1 MFGINVVAVLV
12 AAAASLVASIVWYS
26 IVGGSMAEL
35 QQQWRGAAAAS
46 DRPMIGTLLAF
57 AATSLVIATAV
68 AVLFR
73 LTETTGLLPSVGL
86 GLLLWIGFCATQW
99 VGSIV
104 GEDIPVALA
113 AIHAGDW
120 LTSHGDHV
128 GNHRSLALRG
138 ANHGPILIEGE
149 VVLGVAVRDRT

>member
-12 AAAASLVASIVWYS
+12 AAAASLVASVVWYS
-26 IVGGSMAEL
+26 VVAGSMAEL
-35 QQQWRGAAAAS
+35 QQQWRGAAAGS
-46 DRPMIGTLLAF
+46 DRPMIWTLLTF

-73 LTETTGLLPSVGL
+73 LTGTTGLLPSVGL

-99 VGSIV
+99 VGAIV
-104 GEDIPVALA
+104 GEDVPVTLA

-120 LTSHGDHV
+120 LLHMMIMSVIIGLW
-128 GNHRSLALRG
+128 R
-138 ANHGPILIEGE
+138 
-149 VVLGVAVRDRT
+149 